1 MIKHLIKL
9 VWNRKWTNLRIAIQI
24 LLSFLVVF
32 AVVVWAVY
40 YYNNYRKPLGF
51 AYENIIHISVTPNN
65 DPAQGT
71 PAQDNLK
78 IYSRLLAA
86 LHEFDDVESAG
97 LIGQSP
103 YLPWEWFGKGIE
115 VPWKGRKIFLRM
127 NYASYEIKDVL
138 GMKVIKGQWFNR
150 DDNRGINFVP
160 IIMNAYLERE
170 IFEGKDGVG
179 KILPNSNY
187 RVIGVIDEFRV
198 NGELAEPGG
207 CMFFPFTNRGN
218 ITGHILA
225 RVRPGLKADFDEKV
239 IARLKAEARGWW
251 IFDAKPLAEMRE
263 SINRPRLIPVAIGA
277 IIAGFLLIMVAL
289 GLTGVLWLNVTRR
302 TREIGLRRAK
312 GATRGHIYRQILGE
326 LSIVTIFGLLVGVL
340 VLVQLFPMLKFLNF
354 VSTKV
359 YIASIVIS
367 MAFVYI
373 LSILCGLYPG
383 LLAAKVNPAE
393 ALHYE

>member
-1 MIKHLIKL
+1 MIKHLLKL
-9 VWNRKWTNLRIAIQI
+9 VWNRKWNNLRIAIQI

-40 YYNNYRKPLGF
+40 YYDNYRKPLGF
-51 AYENIIHISVTPNN
+51 TYENIFHISVTPNN

-71 PAQDNLK
+71 PSQDNLK

-86 LHEFDDVESAG
+86 LREFDEVESAG

-138 GMKVIKGQWFNR
+138 GMKVIKGRWFNR
-150 DDNRGINFVP
+150 DDYREINFVP

-179 KILPNSNY
+179 KILPNSNL
-187 RVIGVIDEFRV
+187 RVIGVIDEFRA
-198 NGELAEPGG
+198 NGELSEPGA
-207 CMFFPFTNRGN
+207 CLFFRFTNRGN
-218 ITGHILA
+218 TTGHILA

-251 IFDAKPLAEMRE
+251 LFDAKPLTEMRE

-312 GATRGHIYRQILGE
+312 GATRGRIYRQILGE
-326 LSIVTIFGLLVGVL
+326 LSIVTVFGLLVGVL

-367 MAFVYI
+367 MAFVYV
-373 LSILCGLYPG
+373 LSILCGLYPSR
-383 LLAAKVNPAE
+383 LAAKVNPAE